1 MSHRKPGEENFSARG
16 REAAGEG
23 SHGTCAKHIY
33 QLFQDSE
40 ELRAH
45 LPQRY
50 QQ

>member
-1 MSHRKPGEENFSARG
+1 MFHREHGEENFSAKG

-23 SHGTCAKHIY
+23 SHGTCAKHID
-33 QLFQDSE
+33 QLLQDSE
-40 ELRAH
+40 ELHAR